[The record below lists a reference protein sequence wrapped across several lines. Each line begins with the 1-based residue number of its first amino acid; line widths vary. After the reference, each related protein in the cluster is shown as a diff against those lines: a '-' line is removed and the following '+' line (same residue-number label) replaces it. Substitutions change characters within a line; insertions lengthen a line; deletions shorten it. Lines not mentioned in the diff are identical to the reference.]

1 MVKVWSMANGKE
13 IQELR
18 GFSKSITDISI
29 SLDNEFLAASSLEH
43 RTQLWKLKTMRS
55 QHTFSGHKDVITANI
70 FSFSKKQ
77 IITGSLDRTI
87 KTWDMEKGLCTRTVS
102 LSKG

>member
-1 MVKVWSMANGKE
+1 MNNGKE

-18 GFSKSITDISI
+18 GFNKPITDVAI
-29 SLDNEFLAASSLEH
+29 SLDNEYIVASSLEH
-43 RTQLWKLKTMRS
+43 KAQLWKLKTMRS
-55 QHTFSGHKDVITANI
+55 VHTFSGHKEYISSNI

-87 KTWDMEKGLCTRTVS
+87 KFWDIEKGVCVRTVS
-102 LSKG
+102 FI